1 MDLSIFHDPGIY
13 DGDPNRSE
21 LDSHAD
27 TCVAGSNTVPLYF
40 TEHKASVSPFI
51 GEYSPIPDVPIASV
65 ATAWDDPKDGS
76 TIILVIHEAL
86 YFGDRMPHSLL
97 CPNQMRDSGIIVHDC
112 PTVYDNNSSHSI
124 IIPSAEGADIEL
136 PLHMRGTISY
146 LDTRR
151 PTEAELL
158 SCERFELT
166 SASTWNPSL
175 IPGKEQEDYFRDVQ
189 AFNTAKLPVSDFNLF
204 NPPELSQNLLSR
216 LIGSIQIQASQ
227 QKPIQHGHHEAD
239 VIAHATDQRE
249 QAALNATSRSASVT
263 NEELARRW
271 FIGLDSASRTLL
283 ATTQEGMRFVDGN
296 LDRRLR
302 TSQAHLRFPTLN
314 CVIYTDTF
322 FAKCRSIRGYTCA
335 QIFTDGRKFFR
346 IYPMLKKSDAH
357 PSLTQ
362 FIQEIGIPR
371 NCLVDRAPEE
381 RLAEWGRIISHY
393 KIKLHT
399 TEAESPWQNRA
410 EAGIHECKK
419 LIWRAMRH
427 TDTPLEFWCY
437 GWVKN
442 TDTYRS
448 LGSPHTDD
456 VVIR

>member
-1 MDLSIFHDPGIY
+1 M
-13 DGDPNRSE
+13 
-21 LDSHAD
+21 
-27 TCVAGSNTVPLYF
+27 
-40 TEHKASVSPFI
+40 
-51 GEYSPIPDVPIASV
+51 
-65 ATAWDDPKDGS
+65 
-76 TIILVIHEAL
+76 
-86 YFGDRMPHSLL
+86 
-97 CPNQMRDSGIIVHDC
+97 
-112 PTVYDNNSSHSI
+112 
-124 IIPSAEGADIEL
+124 
-136 PLHMRGTISY
+136 
-146 LDTRR
+146 
-151 PTEAELL
+151 
-158 SCERFELT
+158 
-166 SASTWNPSL
+166 
-175 IPGKEQEDYFRDVQ
+175 Q

-335 QIFTDGRKFFR
+335 QIFTDVRKFFR
-346 IYPMLKKSDAH
+346 IYPMLKKSDARH
-357 PSLTQ
+357 SLTQ

-381 RLAEWGRIISHY
+381 RLTEWGWIISHY
-393 KIKLHT
+393 KIKLRT
-399 TEAESPWQNRA
+399 TE
-410 EAGIHECKK
+410 C
-419 LIWRAMRH
+419 
-427 TDTPLEFWCY
+427 
-437 GWVKN
+437 
-442 TDTYRS
+442 
-448 LGSPHTDD
+448 
-456 VVIR
+456 